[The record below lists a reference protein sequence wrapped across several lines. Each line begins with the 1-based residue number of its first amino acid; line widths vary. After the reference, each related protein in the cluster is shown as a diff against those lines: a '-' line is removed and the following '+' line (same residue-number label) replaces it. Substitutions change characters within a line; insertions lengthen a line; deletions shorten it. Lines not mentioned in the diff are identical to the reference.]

1 MKVAS
6 SVWED
11 LRKGFFNVDLWWML
25 ATQDIRQRYRRSMIG
40 PFWITIT
47 MIVVIAGLGPLYAR
61 LFNMAAADYVPNLA
75 AGLIAWSLI
84 SGGLTEA
91 SNAFISSE
99 NLIKSTG
106 APLTVHVLR
115 ATTRSLLLFA
125 HNLAALIPFLL
136 IYQVNPGWELLLLP
150 IGLLILTVF
159 IVSSG
164 YLLGTFCARF
174 RDMQQII
181 LNILQFAF
189 FLTPIIWK
197 PGALSGRVMI
207 VEANPFFWLIEII
220 RAPMLGYAAKPL
232 YYFNAIALTTVVT
245 VVGLFM
251 FARFR
256 RRVAYWV

>member
-1 MKVAS
+1 MKTANN
-6 SVWED
+6 VWED
-11 LRKGFFNVDLWWML
+11 IGKGFANADLWWML
-25 ATQDIRQRYRRSMIG
+25 ASQDIRQRYRRSTIG

-47 MIVVIAGLGPLYAR
+47 MVVVIAGLGPLYAR
-61 LFNMAAADYVPNLA
+61 LFNMTAADYVPNLA
-75 AGLIAWSLI
+75 AGLVAWSLI

-91 SNAFISSE
+91 CNAFISSE
-99 NLIKSTG
+99 NLIKST
-106 APLTVHVLR
+106 ASPLTVHILR

-125 HNLAALIPFLL
+125 HNLVAVVPFLL
-136 IYQVNPGWELLLLP
+136 IYQVNPGLELLLLP

-197 PGALSGRVMI
+197 PGSLSGRTTI
-207 VEANPFFWLIEII
+207 VDANPFYWLIEIV
-220 RAPMLGYAAKPL
+220 RGPMLGYAAKPMHYL
-232 YYFNAIALTTVVT
+232 GA
-245 VVGLFM
+245 VGLTLAVALIGLVL

-256 RRVAYWV
+256 RRIAYWV